1 MFVCIIYIYTYTH
14 AWLSELI
21 GFVGFRVRA
30 LDIAIA
36 SQLLNFGPRR
46 LHLKP

>member
-1 MFVCIIYIYTYTH
+1 MFVCMIYIYIYTYTH
-14 AWLSELI
+14 AWLSEFI

-36 SQLLNFGPRR
+36 SQLES
-46 LHLKP
+46 